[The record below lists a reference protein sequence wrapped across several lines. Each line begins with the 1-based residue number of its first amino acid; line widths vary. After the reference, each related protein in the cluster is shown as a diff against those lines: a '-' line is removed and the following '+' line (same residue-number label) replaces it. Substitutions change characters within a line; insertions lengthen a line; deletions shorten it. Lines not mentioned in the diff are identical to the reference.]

1 MKKILLA
8 AAILPLMLTACN
20 QQKAPEQA
28 KAADTAAATTT
39 ETATAATTDT
49 APTAQPTADAAQDPV
64 LTEYMKI
71 VAESLDKSLAAEAS
85 NSADR
90 MFAQSVQPQIDSA
103 IAMANLQL
111 KNGTDPLLTG
121 IAQKIADNAAI
132 SKTLGDYLANNQDA
146 SQAFAEKEEFNKEL
160 IELHEDLMGTADNAE
175 TAISADKMFAK
186 NLLANHKAVAELA
199 EQQVKYGTDANL
211 KQVAQ
216 SLIDSNKATIDSL
229 ENWLKAN

>member
-28 KAADTAAATTT
+28 KTTDAAATTT
-39 ETATAATTDT
+39 TETAAAPTTQPAADT
-49 APTAQPTADAAQDPV
+49 AQDSV

-71 VAESLDKSLAAEAS
+71 VAESLDKSLTAEAS

-121 IAQKIADNAAI
+121 IAQKIADNATI

-146 SQAFAEKEEFNKEL
+146 SEAFAEKEEFNKEL

-175 TAISADKMFAK
+175 AAISADKIFAK
-186 NLLANHKAVAELA
+186 NLLANHEAVVDLA
-199 EQQVKYGTDANL
+199 EQQLKYGKDDSL
-211 KQVAQ
+211 KQLAQ
-216 SLIDSNKATIDSL
+216 SLISNNEAVITSL
-229 ENWLKAN
+229 KDWLKAN